1 MGCDKMDLR
10 KLGVYSF
17 THMLVDFSCAFL
29 IFFTLKLTEYFAVFV
44 LIYNF
49 CAFAMQMPLGIL
61 ADRWNHNS
69 IVAYSNNMQDIR

>member
-29 IFFTLKLTEYFAVFV
+29 IFFTLKSAEYFAIICRCGIAVLCGNESTVFMERRLV
-44 LIYNF
+44 LG
-49 CAFAMQMPLGIL
+49 L
-61 ADRWNHNS
+61 
-69 IVAYSNNMQDIR
+69 DIDFSRNCEIMY